1 MKIHY
6 IYECEMCGKTSRNKE
21 EIDLCEAQ
29 HMGLNNLEDYSKW
42 MLLNSYAK
50 ACTAKLSHESNER
63 LRDLEEVAYRE
74 LLAFEKEHDMRSK

>member
-6 IYECEMCGKTSRNKE
+6 IYECEKCRKTSRSKE

-29 HMGLNNLEDYSKW
+29 HMGLKNLEDYSKW

-50 ACTAKLSHESNER
+50 ACTAKLSLESNER
-63 LRDLEEVAYRE
+63 LRDLEEIAYRE
-74 LLAFEKEHDMRSK
+74 LLAFEKEHDMANK